1 MKSKELT
8 IILPFLNEGVEVEKT
23 VNSIQGHTKEDVE
36 IILINDCS
44 NDGYDYMAV
53 SKKYGTRYIVNKERL
68 GVAKCR
74 DIGITSSKT
83 KYFLLLDAHMRV
95 YDNRWYSILMKALK
109 NEATTLFCL
118 QSKVLLNICG
128 IIKENE
134 SVPAYGAFIEMTPT
148 IEQFLNVSWN
158 TKTVLS
164 AETKDTN
171 QIVEIPCV
179 LGAGYACNKKYWNSI
194 HGLKGLRNYGL
205 DEQFISLKV
214 WLSGGKCKLLNNVV
228 FGHVYRSFAPYN
240 ISGVD
245 ILYNKLVLSK
255 ILLPSNYGV
264 AYEKYLRKNHVQE
277 YKECSR
283 LLGIDKELILQ
294 ERNYFN
300 QIRIRSLDEFLKIN
314 NKVYTP
320 TMVQDNFERI
330 LAYVLANIP
339 AEIGLFNG
347 KAGIAL
353 IYILLARREGNGMC
367 ELIADMYLEQIWNTC
382 TYDTPLSFAR
392 GLTGIGWLCEYLYQN
407 QMTVGNP
414 DEILKDVDEV
424 VNMINPLKI
433 KDLSFDNGVIGIFV
447 YIFARVIGCKL
458 RGMPIPFDEQLL
470 NDVVKVVNDN
480 SNKDLLCQKG
490 IAYIY
495 NLNVTGTQLTKRNLI
510 ELIKAST
517 YSNSYICVCLEK
529 LLNDD
534 KLLQ

>member
-1 MKSKELT
+1 MM
-8 IILPFLNEGVEVEKT
+8 PN
-23 VNSIQGHTKEDVE
+23 
-36 IILINDCS
+36 
-44 NDGYDYMAV
+44 
-53 SKKYGTRYIVNKERL
+53 
-68 GVAKCR
+68 
-74 DIGITSSKT
+74 
-83 KYFLLLDAHMRV
+83 
-95 YDNRWYSILMKALK
+95 
-109 NEATTLFCL
+109 
-118 QSKVLLNICG
+118 
-128 IIKENE
+128 
-134 SVPAYGAFIEMTPT
+134 
-148 IEQFLNVSWN
+148 IEQFLSVSWN
-158 TKTVLS
+158 TQNMFDRDV
-164 AETKDTN
+164 KDSR
-171 QIVEIPCV
+171 QIIEIPCV

-367 ELIADMYLEQIWNTC
+367 ELMADLYLQQIWNTC
-382 TYDTPLSFAR
+382 SYDTPISFSR

-407 QMTVGNP
+407 QIAVGNP
-414 DEILKDVDEV
+414 DEVLKDIDNII
-424 VNMINPLKI
+424 NMINPLKMR
-433 KDLSFDNGVIGIFV
+433 DLSFDNGIIGIMAYV
-447 YIFARVIGCKL
+447 YSRVVGCKM
-458 RGMPIPFDEQLL
+458 RGTPVPFDGKLL
-470 NDVVKVVNDN
+470 NNIIEVATNNFDKNMLSKN
-480 SNKDLLCQKG
+480 G

-495 NLNVTGTQLTKRNLI
+495 NLDAPQKQLSKRNLI